1 MGQSVNQQSTFCA
14 DFRRPCD
21 WSRFSGVNE
30 SLGLGVE
37 TLLVRRRKWLGR
49 REGQGK
55 DVWGKAFGLFQN
67 LMGEILGEFQL
78 GRNTTL
84 AC

>member
-1 MGQSVNQQSTFCA
+1 MQEDKLWSMGWGA
-14 DFRRPCD
+14 
-21 WSRFSGVNE
+21 
-30 SLGLGVE
+30 
-37 TLLVRRRKWLGR
+37 
-49 REGQGK
+49 GK
-55 DVWGKAFGLFQN
+55 DVGGKAFGLFQN